1 MTRPP
6 MTLEQLN
13 ALADSEARDFFT
25 HCCTSLRWAQG
36 MVSSRPFASHEEL
49 LAKADDCWQ
58 PCDRNDIL
66 QAFEGHPKIGDIN
79 SLKAK
84 YANTSKIAGHEQS
97 GTVGADEKVLTA
109 LAEGNQRYEER
120 FGYLFIVCATG
131 KSAAEMLALLKER
144 LNNSPDNELIIAAA
158 EQQKITRIRLNKL
171 IGEAVLTP

>member
-1 MTRPP
+1 

-13 ALADSEARDFFT
+13 ALTDSAAQDFFAR
-25 HCCTSLRWAQG
+25 CCTSQRWAQN
-36 MVSSRPFASHEEL
+36 MASSRPFASQEEL
-49 LAKADDCWQ
+49 LTKADDCWRQ
-58 PCDRNDIL
+58 CDGNDIL

-79 SLKAK
+79 SLKAR

-97 GTVGADEKVLTA
+97 GTEGADDKVLTA

-120 FGYLFIVCATG
+120 FGYIFIVCATG

-144 LNNSPDNELIIAAA
+144 LTNLPDNELIIAAA

-171 IGEAVLTP
+171 ISEAVLTS